1 MYETADA
8 TEYVTNDTYG
18 LSATLLIKWNWN
30 KVMTSIDNGYPVIP
44 LVNDGSSGHYYV
56 IRGYDAS
63 TDRIA
68 VNDPWD
74 GTRYTCVWSEFI

>member
-1 MYETADA
+1 
-8 TEYVTNDTYG
+8 
-18 LSATLLIKWNWN
+18 
-30 KVMTSIDNGYPVIP
+30 MTSIDNGYPVIP